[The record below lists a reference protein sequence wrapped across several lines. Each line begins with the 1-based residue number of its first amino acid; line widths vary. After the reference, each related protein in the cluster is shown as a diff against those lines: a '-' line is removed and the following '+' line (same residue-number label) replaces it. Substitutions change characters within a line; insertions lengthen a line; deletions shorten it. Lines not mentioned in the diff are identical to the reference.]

1 MSLTIIAVLGIAIML
16 LLIFL
21 GVNIGLSMFIMGF
34 AGYAFILN
42 TNAALT
48 VLGQFSTSSAMN
60 YTMTVIPLFV
70 LMGNFAFHSGISDD
84 LFTTSRTLFG
94 RTRGGLAYAGVLACA
109 LFGAICGSLAATTAT
124 MSRVARP
131 VMKKYNYKDE
141 VVGGTLSCSGTLGT
155 LIPPSTPFILYG
167 IMTETSIGSLFA
179 AGVVPGILMA
189 LCFCGVIFIWCKKDP
204 NACPAG
210 EAYSVLEKLKAL
222 KGYLGMFILFAL
234 VLGGMFTGTTSVTE
248 AAALGA
254 ALSFLFLLIR
264 RKCTRAALRACLF
277 DTLSTT
283 GMVMLTIVG
292 AGMFGTFLTVTGMPV
307 NLAKWI
313 QSLDVAPI
321 MIILIILVIYGIMG
335 CVIDMIAFMLLSL
348 PIFIPV
354 IKAMGFDFIW
364 FGVIMIMIMN
374 MGAVTPPV
382 GLSCYVA
389 SGIMGIP
396 LGKVFRGAVPFLLA
410 FLVAFILIIAFPQLS
425 LWLPSLLVKG
435 G

>member
-1 MSLTIIAVLGIAIML
+1 MSMTFIAVLGIAIML
-16 LLIFL
+16 MLIFL
-21 GVNIGLSMFIMGF
+21 GVNIGLSMFIVGF

-48 VLGQFSTSSAMN
+48 VLGQFSTSSSMN

-70 LMGNFAFHSGISDD
+70 LMGNFAFHSGISND

-94 RTRGGLAYAGVLACA
+94 RVRGGIAYSGILACA

-124 MSRVARP
+124 MSRVAKP
-131 VMKKYNYKDE
+131 IMTKYHYKDE
-141 VVGGTLSCSGTLGT
+141 VIGGTLSCGGTLGT

-167 IMTETSIGSLFA
+167 VMTETSIGSLFA

-189 LCFCGVIFIWCKKDP
+189 LCFCAVIFIWCKKDP
-204 NACPAG
+204 DACPAG
-210 EAYSVLEKLKAL
+210 EAYSAFEKLKAL
-222 KGYLGMFILFAL
+222 KGYIGMILLFAL
-234 VLGGMFTGTTSVTE
+234 VLGGMFSGVTSVTE
-248 AAALGA
+248 SAALGA
-254 ALSFLFLLIR
+254 VLSFLFLLLR
-264 RKCTRAALRACLF
+264 RKCTPAALKTSLF
-277 DTLSTT
+277 DTLATT

-313 QSLDVAPI
+313 QTLDVAPL
-321 MIILIILVIYGIMG
+321 LIIIFIIIIYGVMG
-335 CVIDMIAFMLLSL
+335 CMIDMVAFLLLSL
-348 PIFIPV
+348 PIFIPI
-354 IKAMGFDFIW
+354 IKALGFDFIW
-364 FGVIMIMIMN
+364 FGVVIVMIMN

-389 SGIMGIP
+389 SGIMGLP

-410 FLVAFILIIAFPQLS
+410 FLVAFLLILVFPQLS
-425 LWLPSLLVKG
+425 LWLPGLVRG
-435 G
+435 V

>member
-1 MSLTIIAVLGIAIML
+1 MSLTLIAVLGIVIML

-21 GVNIGLSMFIMGF
+21 GVNIGLSMFIIGF
-34 AGYAFILN
+34 AGYAFIIN
-42 TNAALT
+42 TNAAFT

-84 LFTTSRTLFG
+84 LFNTSRILFG
-94 RTRGGLAYAGVLACA
+94 RVHGGLAYAGILACA

-131 VMKKYNYKDE
+131 IMKKYNYKDE
-141 VVGGTLSCSGTLGT
+141 VVGGTMSCAGTLGT

-167 IMTETSIGSLFA
+167 IMTETSIGRLFA

-189 LCFCGVIFIWCKKDP
+189 ICFCGVIFLWCKKDP
-204 NACPAG
+204 EACPAG
-210 EAYSVLEKLKAL
+210 EPYPMTVKLKSL

-234 VLGGMFTGTTSVTE
+234 VLGGMFSGITSVTE

-254 ALSFLFLLIR
+254 FLAFVLMLLR
-264 RKCTRAALRACLF
+264 RKCTRAALKACLF
-277 DTLSTT
+277 DTLSTV

-313 QSLDVAPI
+313 EGLNASPMMVVI
-321 MIILIILVIYGIMG
+321 VIIIIYGIMG
-335 CVIDMIAFMLLSL
+335 CVMDMIALMLLSL
-348 PIFIPV
+348 PIFVPIF
-354 IKAMGFDFIW
+354 KAMGIDFVW
-364 FGVIMIMIMN
+364 FGVVMIMIMN

-389 SGIMGIP
+389 SGIMEIP

-410 FLVAFILIIAFPQLS
+410 FLVAFILVVAFPRLS
-425 LWLPSLLVKG
+425 LWLPSLIRG